1 MALRTTLLTLLVAA
15 TGPAI
20 AACDHTTKPS
30 SIRNAVT
37 FEFEGT
43 VTESC
48 EYVSL
53 QACTPSTFG
62 SGVAAGTPVTGRLT
76 IDPQAPIF
84 SQIKQEAYA
93 STSYIGAGVELTIG
107 ASTVRNNTWADARV
121 EVDAAATFMQ
131 WAVMGS
137 GGFHSGQVAGLPIHF
152 FAIGFPIAPS
162 RFPDTSLATDS
173 TLFDQGLRDRPDNAT
188 FLVKYIPEPAFRTP
202 GIDVIAIGPALV
214 GHITAIRRATTQLN
228 SLRDRGE

>member
-1 MALRTTLLTLLVAA
+1 M
-15 TGPAI
+15 
-20 AACDHTTKPS
+20 
-30 SIRNAVT
+30 
-37 FEFEGT
+37 
-43 VTESC
+43 
-48 EYVSL
+48 
-53 QACTPSTFG
+53 
-62 SGVAAGTPVTGRLT
+62 AAGTPVTGRLT

-107 ASTVRNNTWADARV
+107 GTTVRNNTWADARV

-137 GGFHSGQVAGLPIHF
+137 GGFHSGQVAGLPIHYF
-152 FAIGFPIAPS
+152 TIALPIAPS

-173 TLFDQGLRDRPDNAT
+173 ALFDQGLRDRPDNAT
-188 FLVKYIPEPAFRTP
+188 FYVKYIPDPAFRTP
-202 GIDVIAIGPALV
+202 GIDVIAIGPVLV
-214 GHITAIRRATTQLN
+214 GRITAIRRATTQVN